1 MSLLDQIISKLKGVY
16 HKMIGKQTVQ
26 EVLKV
31 TPAISNKMMEAIDLW
46 SLMYEDKAPWIKIPT
61 HQDPTSVRTL
71 GLPQLIA
78 SEKARTALIEFESEI
93 TTPMEE
99 VKPVTPNYMN
109 PDNVGTDGNPEPIV
123 ATHVVTQDVAKGST
137 KRAEYLNK
145 QYQKIKDA
153 LREQLEYGIA
163 LGGLVIKPYVV
174 ERQTKIQS
182 QNVDMLTGKSE
193 SDEFETSYDIEFDYV
208 QANEFFPLAFDANG
222 KLTEA
227 AFIQR
232 KYDKDI
238 TYSRL
243 EYHKLEGNK
252 VTVVNKAFKS
262 SVKNGA
268 NGSAYNAEYLGDE
281 VSLQS
286 VPGWEAFEPVTTIN
300 DVDRL
305 LFAYFKMPEANTVD
319 KESPLGVS
327 GFAKA
332 ASLIEDADMQYS
344 RLLWEFEGGE
354 LAIDIDRDALRYL
367 DNPDDPDSG
376 KSVMSKLQQRLYRKV
391 DLNDENT
398 YNIFSPELRDVSLVH
413 GLNVILMRI
422 EDKVGLSRGTI
433 SDTTQ
438 AEARTATE
446 LMLQRTRNYETNKH
460 IQKATQKALDDAIY
474 VMNAY
479 CDLYEIT
486 EEGEYEVSYE
496 WDDSILVDKDTELT
510 RRMVLMN
517 NGLAGRLETRMWYF
531 GETEKQAREALIRI
545 QQENLESVQENI
557 EEMKML
563 GTTPESKK
571 EESPKSYNQD
581 SNQKNQDSNQDDG
594 FKSGDNQ
601 YS

>member
-1 MSLLDQIISKLKGVY
+1 MSLLDQIINKLKGVF
-16 HKMIGKQTVQ
+16 HKMVGKQTIQ
-26 EVLKV
+26 EVLQV
-31 TPAISNKMMEAIDLW
+31 TPAISNKMMNAIDLW
-46 SLMYEDKAPWIKIPT
+46 SLMYEDKAPWIKQPT
-61 HQDPTSVRTL
+61 YQDPTSIRSL

-93 TTPMEE
+93 TTPMKD
-99 VKPVTPNYMN
+99 VKPITPNYMN
-109 PDNVGTDGNPEPIV
+109 PENIGTDGKPEPIV

-145 QYQKIKDA
+145 QYQKVKDA

-174 ERQTKIQS
+174 EKQTKIKS
-182 QNVDMLTGKSE
+182 NEINMLTGKSE
-193 SDEFETSYDIEFDYV
+193 SDEFEAPYDIEFDYV
-208 QANEFFPLAFDANG
+208 QANEFFPLSFDASG

-238 TYSRL
+238 VYSRL
-243 EYHKLEGNK
+243 EYHKLEGNT
-252 VTVVNKAFKS
+252 VTVVNKAYKS
-262 SVKNGA
+262 NITKGGINNV
-268 NGSAYNAEYLGDE
+268 EYLGEE

-286 VPGWEAFEPVTTIN
+286 IPGWEAFTPVATIE

-305 LFAYFKMPEANTVD
+305 MFAYFKMPEANTID

-332 ASLIEDADMQYS
+332 STLIEDADMQYS

-354 LAIDIDRDALRYL
+354 LAIDIDREALRYI
-367 DNPDDPDSG
+367 DNPDDPDG
-376 KSVMSKLQQRLYRKV
+376 GHSVMNKLQRRLYRKV
-391 DLNDENT
+391 DLNDDNT
-398 YNIFSPELRDVSLVH
+398 YNIFSPELRDTSLVH

-460 IQKATQKALDDAIY
+460 IQKATQKALEDTIY

-517 NGLAGRLETRMWYF
+517 NGLAGKVETRMWYF

-545 QQENLESVQENI
+545 QQENLESVQQNI
-557 EEMKML
+557 DEMKML
-563 GTTPESKK
+563 GQGPESKK
-571 EESPKSYNQD
+571 EESPKDEEGNND
-581 SNQKNQDSNQDDG
+581 

>member
-1 MSLLDQIISKLKGVY
+1 MSLLDQIINKLKGVF
-16 HKMIGKQTVQ
+16 HKMVGKQTIQ
-26 EVLKV
+26 EVLHI

-61 HQDPTSVRTL
+61 YQDPTSVRSL

-78 SEKARTALIEFESEI
+78 SEKARMALVEFESEI
-93 TTPMEE
+93 TTPMKE
-99 VKPVTPNYMN
+99 VEPITPNYMN
-109 PDNVGTDGNPEPIV
+109 PDNIGTDGKPEPIV

-137 KRAEYLNK
+137 KRADYLNK
-145 QYQKIKDA
+145 QYQKLKDD

-174 ERQTKIQS
+174 ERQTKIS
-182 QNVDMLTGKSE
+182 SDEVNMLTGKSE

-208 QANEFFPLAFDANG
+208 QANEFFPIAFDANG

-243 EYHKLEGNK
+243 EYHKLEGNR
-252 VTVVNKAFKS
+252 VIVVNKAFKS
-262 SVKNGA
+262 SVTKSGVN
-268 NGSAYNAEYLGDE
+268 NSEYLGDE
-281 VSLQS
+281 VTLQS
-286 VPGWEAFEPVTTIN
+286 VPGWEAFTPIAYID

-305 LFAYFKMPEANTVD
+305 MFAYFKMPGANTVD

-327 GFAKA
+327 GFAKGT
-332 ASLIEDADMQYS
+332 SLIEDADMQYS

-354 LAIDIDRDALRYL
+354 LAIDIDRDALRYKE
-367 DNPDDPDSG
+367 NPDDPDSG
-376 KSVMSKLQQRLYRKV
+376 HSVMNKLQQRLYRKV

-398 YNIFSPELRDVSLVH
+398 YNIFSPELRDQSLVH

-446 LMLQRTRNYETNKH
+446 LMLQRTRNYEENKH
-460 IQKATQKALDDAIY
+460 IQRSTQKALDDAIY

-479 CDLYEIT
+479 CDLYDIT
-486 EEGEYEVSYE
+486 EDGEYEVSYE

-517 NGLAGRLETRMWYF
+517 NGLAGRVETRMWYF

-545 QQENLESVQENI
+545 QQENLESVQQNI
-557 EEMKML
+557 DEMKML
-563 GTTPESKK
+563 GQTPESKK
-571 EESPKSYNQD
+571 EESPKD
-581 SNQKNQDSNQDDG
+581 EESNNN

>member
-1 MSLLDQIISKLKGVY
+1 MV
-16 HKMIGKQTVQ
+16 GKQTIQ
-26 EVLKV
+26 EVLHI

-61 HQDPTSVRTL
+61 YQDPTSVRSL

-78 SEKARTALIEFESEI
+78 SEKARMALVEFESEI
-93 TTPMEE
+93 TTPMKE
-99 VKPVTPNYMN
+99 VEPITPNYMN
-109 PDNVGTDGNPEPIV
+109 PDNIGTDGKPEPIV

-137 KRAEYLNK
+137 KRADYLNK
-145 QYQKIKDA
+145 QYQKLKDD

-174 ERQTKIQS
+174 ERQTKIS
-182 QNVDMLTGKSE
+182 SDEVNMLTGKSE

-208 QANEFFPLAFDANG
+208 QANEFFPIAFDANG

-243 EYHKLEGNK
+243 EYHKLEGNR
-252 VTVVNKAFKS
+252 VIVVNKAFKS
-262 SVKNGA
+262 SVTKSGVN
-268 NGSAYNAEYLGDE
+268 NSEYLGDE
-281 VSLQS
+281 VTLQS
-286 VPGWEAFEPVTTIN
+286 VPGWEAFTPIAYID

-305 LFAYFKMPEANTVD
+305 MFAYFKMPGANTVD

-327 GFAKA
+327 GFAKGT
-332 ASLIEDADMQYS
+332 SLIEDADMQYS

-354 LAIDIDRDALRYL
+354 LAIDIDRDALRYKE
-367 DNPDDPDSG
+367 NPDDPDSG
-376 KSVMSKLQQRLYRKV
+376 HSVMNKLQQRLYRKV

-398 YNIFSPELRDVSLVH
+398 YNIFSPELRDQSLVH

-446 LMLQRTRNYETNKH
+446 LMLQRTRNYEENKH
-460 IQKATQKALDDAIY
+460 IQRSTQKALDDAIY

-479 CDLYEIT
+479 CDLYDIT
-486 EEGEYEVSYE
+486 EDGEYEVSYE

-517 NGLAGRLETRMWYF
+517 NGLAGRVETRMWYF

-545 QQENLESVQENI
+545 QQENLEAVQQNI

-563 GTTPESKK
+563 GQTPESKK
-571 EESPKSYNQD
+571 EESPKEEGEEN
-581 SNQKNQDSNQDDG
+581 N